1 MSSMEAN
8 MRWAATAAVAPV
20 AWGTTYYVTR
30 HYLPAGNPLW
40 GAALRALPAGC
51 LLMLLARTRPRGAW
65 WWRSAVLGLLNTS
78 AFFVLVYIAAQRLAT
93 STASMVMALSPLVMT
108 VAAWALL
115 AQRPRAA
122 HLAAGATGLA
132 GVVLMMWGRTGG
144 SGTGGLIASVAAMLV
159 SSLGY
164 VLTQRWDSAA
174 GVLATTAWQLCFGGV
189 LLLVA
194 ALVYEGAP
202 PPVDA
207 GALLAFGY
215 VTVVAT
221 ALAFLAWFAALR
233 RLPAATVGLV
243 GLLNPV
249 TGVLLGTVLAAESL
263 TGRRLAGMAL
273 ILAGVLLARPRGTP
287 DAEGAPAR
295 PGDPTGRASRGACR
309 CRSGVRTDR

>member
-8 MRWAATAAVAPV
+8 VRWVATAAVAPV
-20 AWGTTYYVTR
+20 AWGATYYVTR
-30 HYLPAGNPLW
+30 HFLPAADPLW

-51 LLMLLARTRPRGAW
+51 LLLLLARTRPRGSW

-93 STASMVMALSPLVMT
+93 SVASMVMALSPLVMMLT
-108 VAAWALL
+108 AWVLL

-122 HLAAGATGLA
+122 HLAGGATGLA
-132 GVVLMMWGRTGG
+132 GVLLMMWGRTGG

-164 VLTQRWDSAA
+164 VLSQRWDSGA

-194 ALVYEGAP
+194 AAVFEGAP
-202 PPVDA
+202 PPMGP
-207 GALLAFGY
+207 GALLGFGY

-233 RLPAATVGLV
+233 HLPAGTVGLV

-263 TGRRLAGMAL
+263 TVRQLSGMAL
-273 ILAGVLLARPRGTP
+273 ILAGVLLGRPRKAAAEPEGVGGRTAGSPVP
-287 DAEGAPAR
+287 DRTHGHPEGSQP
-295 PGDPTGRASRGACR
+295 
-309 CRSGVRTDR
+309 

>member
-1 MSSMEAN
+1 MEAN
-8 MRWAATAAVAPV
+8 KRGIVTAAVAPV

-30 HYLPAGNPLW
+30 HYLPAGYPLW

-51 LLMLLARTRPRGAW
+51 LLLSLARARPKGVW

-108 VAAWALL
+108 VTAWVLL
-115 AQRPRAA
+115 AQRPRVA
-122 HLAAGATGLA
+122 HLAGGVAGLS
-132 GVVLMMWGRTGG
+132 GVALMMWGGSGG
-144 SGTGGLIASVAAMLV
+144 SGAGGLIASVAAMLV

-164 VLTQRWDSAA
+164 VLSQRWSSGA
-174 GVLATTAWQLCFGGV
+174 GVLATTAWQLCFGGG
-189 LLLVA
+189 LLTAAAVA
-194 ALVYEGAP
+194 FEGAP
-202 PPVDA
+202 PPLDP

-233 RLPAATVGLV
+233 LLPAATVGLV

-263 TGRRLAGMAL
+263 TGRQLAGMAL
-273 ILAGVLLARPRGTP
+273 ILAAVLLGHPRTRPLCVRR
-287 DAEGAPAR
+287 APR
-295 PGDPTGRASRGACR
+295 PGDPSGRPAALTRER
-309 CRSGVRTDR
+309 